1 MNEPRLPP
9 LLQRLKDCK
18 EIKSARILIK
28 SAFAPVLAEIIS
40 LFAKRKKHRVYCAV
54 SDDPGVV
61 IALICTQIE
70 QLAPAVAATAAQR
83 AEATCLQELNMRLKE
98 EYVDHFA
105 DHLPHIQN
113 LPDDVYHCIEL
124 IPGATFTPSKGYDF
138 PKKYRNAWNSL
149 IKDHLS
155 NGRI

>member
-9 LLQRLKDCK
+9 LLQRLKDRK
-18 EIKSARILIK
+18 EIKSACILIK

-40 LFAKRKKHRVYCAV
+40 LFAKRKKYRVYRAM

-61 IALICTQIE
+61 IALIRTQIE

-83 AEATCLQELNMRLKE
+83 AEATRLQELNMWLKE
-98 EYVDHFA
+98 EYVDRFA
-105 DHLPHIQN
+105 DHLPHIRN

-124 IPGATFTPSKGYDF
+124 IPGTTFTPSKGYNCL
-138 PKKYRNAWNSL
+138 KKYRNTWNSL
-149 IKDHLS
+149 IEDHLS
-155 NGRI
+155 NGCI